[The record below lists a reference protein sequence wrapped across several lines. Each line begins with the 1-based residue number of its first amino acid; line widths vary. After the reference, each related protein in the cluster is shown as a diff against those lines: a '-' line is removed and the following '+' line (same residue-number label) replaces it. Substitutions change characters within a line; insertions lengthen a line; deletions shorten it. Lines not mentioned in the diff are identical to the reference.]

1 MEDRIR
7 LLPENI
13 ANQIAAGEV
22 VNRPASVVKEMMEN
36 SIDAGAT
43 EVIVNY
49 RKGGHELIQIVD
61 NGVGMSPNDARMS
74 FDRHATSKIKK
85 AEDLYALH
93 TFGFRGEALASI
105 AAVARVELK
114 SRTGD
119 SEMGT
124 LTVID
129 NGKFSDQ
136 TPIMCEKGSQ
146 FFVRNLFH
154 FLPAR
159 RRFLEKES
167 TSSNHIKEEFRC
179 VAISNP
185 DKSFELYADDSPIY
199 KLPPSSM
206 AGRIVDVVGRN
217 IKKNLLEI
225 HAETV
230 IVKIS
235 GYIGRPTAAKKGT
248 SDQYMFVN
256 GRVFRSSY
264 LNKAIMRG
272 YEKLIVQGLNPAY
285 FLFFEVAPEKVDVNV
300 HPQKTE
306 VKFEDESAIWQIL
319 NAAVRESLAKTG
331 AVPLMEFDNESDIE
345 IPVAQKGVSYA
356 EPTAVSNSSY
366 NPFEVEFTEGETARN
381 SFLERMDCY
390 EEQVQVYED
399 VKIPSK
405 KSTPRKSDKYSA
417 LKSNVDT
424 SWENFYDIESSGSNY
439 IESAPEEP
447 SFTPL
452 PFDASNYEEI
462 ESTHKEIKSTHM
474 EVEKSPEVD
483 EVTVVGGQYA
493 WCKIGANMS
502 VVDLRRAKERLLYDH
517 YLSILKN
524 GESVSQQI
532 LFPIELRIS
541 DEEYALMVEHAI
553 EFSMLGLDI
562 DYIKKGVIEVKGLP
576 SDVTSENVD
585 KLIYDLIQLIT
596 TPEDLAERRRDRIA
610 KIMAKNSTHGL
621 SRNIPPQQAKELITQ
636 LLASGNIGLTPS
648 GKAIVWQVTKEDI
661 KQHLG

>member
-36 SIDAGAT
+36 SIDAGST

-74 FDRHATSKIKK
+74 FDRHATSKIKR

-114 SRTGD
+114 SRTSD
-119 SEMGT
+119 AEMGT
-124 LTVID
+124 LTIID
-129 NGKFSDQ
+129 NGRFSDQ
-136 TPIMCEKGSQ
+136 TPILCEKGSQ
-146 FFVRNLFH
+146 FCVRNLFH

-159 RRFLEKES
+159 KRFLEKET

-179 VAISNP
+179 IAISNP

-199 KLPPSSM
+199 KLPPSST

-235 GYIGRPTAAKKGT
+235 GYIGRPAAAKKSS

-256 GRVFRSSY
+256 GRIFRSSY

-272 YEKLIVQGLNPAY
+272 YEKLIVPGLNPAY
-285 FLFFEVAPEKVDVNV
+285 FLFFEVAPDKVDVNV

-331 AVPLMEFDNESDIE
+331 AMPLMEFDNSSDIE

-366 NPFEVEFTEGETARN
+366 NPFEVEFEVGEAAR
-381 SFLERMDCY
+381 STFAERIDNYDERGAIEY
-390 EEQVQVYED
+390 EP
-399 VKIPSK
+399 IT
-405 KSTPRKSDKYSA
+405 TPQRSEPKRKSGGGGGKYSA
-417 LKSNVDT
+417 LKNSVDA
-424 SWENFYDIESSGSNY
+424 SWENFYDIESGSNV
-439 IESAPEEP
+439 ESVTQEPEYE
-447 SFTPL
+447 PL
-452 PFDASNYEEI
+452 PFDTANYDEI
-462 ESTHKEIKSTHM
+462 ESTTPPVVEI
-474 EVEKSPEVD
+474 PD
-483 EVTVVGGQYA
+483 IQDVTVVGGCYA

-502 VVDLRRAKERLLYDH
+502 VIDLRRAKERLLYNH
-517 YLSILKN
+517 YITILKDR
-524 GESVSQQI
+524 ESVSQQI
-532 LFPIELRIS
+532 LFPIELRLS
-541 DEEYALMVEHAI
+541 NEEYSLMEEHAI

-562 DYIKKGVIEVKGLP
+562 DYIKKGVISVKGLP
-576 SDVTSENVD
+576 ADVTSDNVD
-585 KLIYDLIQLIT
+585 RLIYDLLQLMA
-596 TPEDLAERRRDRIA
+596 TPEDLAEQRRDRVA
-610 KIMAKNSTHGL
+610 KIMAKSSTHGTANH
-621 SRNIPPQQAKELITQ
+621 NISPQQAKELILQ
-636 LLASGNIGLTPS
+636 LLSDGDVGLSPS
-648 GKAIVWQVTKEDI
+648 GKAIMWQITKEDI
-661 KQHLG
+661 KKHLG

>member
-22 VNRPASVVKEMMEN
+22 VNRPSSVVKEMMEN

-43 EVIVNY
+43 EIIVNY

-114 SRTGD
+114 SRTSD
-119 SEMGT
+119 AEMGT
-124 LTVID
+124 MTVID
-129 NGKFSDQ
+129 NGHFSEQ

-159 RRFLEKES
+159 RRFLEKET

-199 KLPPSSM
+199 RLAPSST

-230 IVKIS
+230 IVKIK
-235 GYIGRPTAAKKGT
+235 GYIGRPSAAKKGT
-248 SDQYMFVN
+248 ADQYMFVN
-256 GRVFRSSY
+256 GRIFKSAY

-285 FLFFEVAPEKVDVNV
+285 FLFFEVDPERVDVNV

-331 AVPLMEFDNESDIE
+331 IVPLMEFDNESGIE
-345 IPVAQKGVSYA
+345 IPAAQRGVSYA
-356 EPTAVSNSSY
+356 EPMAVSNGNY
-366 NPFEVEFTEGETARN
+366 NPFEVEYTEGEAARS
-381 SFLERMDCY
+381 SFTERGDAKY
-390 EEQVQVYED
+390 EQIESYEYGS
-399 VKIPSK
+399 IPTPK
-405 KSTPRKSDKYSA
+405 KAAAPKRGGAHSA
-417 LKSNVDT
+417 LKSSVDR
-424 SWENFYDIESSGSNY
+424 SWEEFDDIESSSNIVESVVEEQSY
-439 IESAPEEP
+439 LPMEFDISDYEQIESAP
-447 SFTPL
+447 SQ
-452 PFDASNYEEI
+452 SVEI
-462 ESTHKEIKSTHM
+462 PNIDDVS
-474 EVEKSPEVD
+474 
-483 EVTVVGGQYA
+483 VVGGQYA

-502 VVDLRRAKERLLYDH
+502 VVDLRRAKERILYDH
-517 YLSILKN
+517 YITILKD
-524 GESVSQQI
+524 GESISQQI
-532 LFPIELRIS
+532 LFPIELRLS
-541 DEEYALMVEHAI
+541 DDEYSLMEEHAI
-553 EFSMLGLDI
+553 EFSMLGFDV

-576 SDVTSENVD
+576 ADVTNDNVD
-585 KLIYDLIQLIT
+585 KMIYDLLQLMA
-596 TPEDLAERRRDRIA
+596 TPEDLAEARRDRVA
-610 KIMAKNSTHGL
+610 AIMARNSAQGI
-621 SRNIPPQQAKELITQ
+621 SRNISADQAKELITQ
-636 LLASGNIGLTPS
+636 LLAGGKTGLTPS
-648 GKAIVWQVTKEDI
+648 GKAIIWQITKEDI
-661 KQHLG
+661 KHHLG